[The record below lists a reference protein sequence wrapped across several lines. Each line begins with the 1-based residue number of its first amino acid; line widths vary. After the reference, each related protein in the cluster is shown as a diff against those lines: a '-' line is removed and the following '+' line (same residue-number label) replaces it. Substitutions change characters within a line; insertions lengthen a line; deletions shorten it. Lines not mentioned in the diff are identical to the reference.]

1 MSRKDPYFSFKD
13 RDSVEYKPQY
23 GTAYTP
29 RQEKILSGEL
39 PLEDIRPNELSLLKQ
54 KAKHLGDMEG
64 TTIAEVD
71 VEKENVE
78 RVLFQQFYRLRTAS
92 GLKDLGVRQKIF
104 NLAHERYTGILFII
118 DHGNTHRNTL
128 LLLSVRHLRWDE
140 RQRERHG
147 RAFVAAVD
155 MKVALFTV
163 NAAQAFPYVEKAC
176 VGRVAPAT
184 YFSAASEETIFSA
197 AVHIRS

>member
-1 MSRKDPYFSFKD
+1 LPAA
-13 RDSVEYKPQY
+13 Q
-23 GTAYTP
+23 TA
-29 RQEKILSGEL
+29 GEG
-39 PLEDIRPNELSLLKQ
+39 
-54 KAKHLGDMEG
+54 GDG
-64 TTIAEVD
+64 RALHIAEVD

-104 NLAHERYTGILFII
+104 NLAHKRHAGIFFIV
-118 DHGNTHRNTL
+118 DHSNSHRSTL
-128 LLLSVRHLRWDE
+128 LLFSVRHLRWDE

-163 NAAQAFPYVEKAC
+163 NAAQAFPYVEKAR